1 MTRSISV
8 DFSLTIMTTS
18 LTLIAP
24 ALSGAAPPQLWV
36 YVDIFSVTVWA
47 LVVVMTIMVSVAIM
61 VMDKDCCR

>member
-1 MTRSISV
+1 
-8 DFSLTIMTTS
+8 MTTS
-18 LTLIAP
+18 VTLIAP